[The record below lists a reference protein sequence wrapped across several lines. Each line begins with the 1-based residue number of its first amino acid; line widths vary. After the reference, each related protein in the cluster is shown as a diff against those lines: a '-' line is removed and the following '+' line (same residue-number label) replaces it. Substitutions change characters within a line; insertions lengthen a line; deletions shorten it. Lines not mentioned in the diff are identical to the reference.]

1 MATKTT
7 EATNDLELARLSST
21 VTVEDGGRDRIILVR
36 QNVTNGTETLIT
48 LRPEAEAALLALL
61 LKRKGVTL
69 SA

>member
-1 MATKTT
+1 MGTTTK
-7 EATNDLELARLSST
+7 ADANDLELARLSST

-36 QNVTNGTETLIT
+36 QNAATGAETLIT

-61 LKRKGVTL
+61 LKRKGITL

>member
-1 MATKTT
+1 MGTTK
-7 EATNDLELARLSST
+7 ATNDLELARLSST
-21 VTVEDGGRDRIILVR
+21 VTVEDGGNDKIVLVR
-36 QNVTNGTETLIT
+36 QNVVNGADTLIT